1 MIARE
6 AGWLFHVDQ
15 GGDKVWEVFWSSGAD
30 WGRCVP
36 GRVHEVGP
44 WLVVVL
50 SGGFGLWVVG
60 AGLWCG
66 FGLWV
71 GGVAHTVGLWCGFA
85 FLSVSSLH
93 SCKGS
98 G

>member
-6 AGWLFHVDQ
+6 AGWLGHVDQ
-15 GGDKVWEVFWSSGAD
+15 GVGQGVRGVLEQWCA
-30 WGRCVP
+30 P
-36 GRVHEVGP
+36 GRVHEVGA

-50 SGGFGLWVVG
+50 TG
-60 AGLWCG
+60 G

-93 SCKGS
+93 SFKGS

>member
-1 MIARE
+1 MPGKL
-6 AGWLFHVDQ
+6 AGWFMWTK
-15 GGDKVWEVFWSSGAD
+15 GWTKVWEVFWSSGAD

-36 GRVHEVGP
+36 GRVHEVGV

-50 SGGFGLWVVG
+50 TG
-60 AGLWCG
+60 G

-71 GGVAHTVGLWCGFA
+71 GGVAHTVGLWWGFA
-85 FLSVSSLH
+85 FISVSSLH
-93 SCKGS
+93 SFKGS